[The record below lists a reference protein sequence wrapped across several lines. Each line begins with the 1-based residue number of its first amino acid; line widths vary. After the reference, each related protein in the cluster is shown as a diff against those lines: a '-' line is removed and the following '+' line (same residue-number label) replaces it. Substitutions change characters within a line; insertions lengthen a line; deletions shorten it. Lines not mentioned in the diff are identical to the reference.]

1 MGYLSLLLVL
11 VFTFAECHSPKH
23 WRAMILTLVCWLG
36 MSLEAV
42 LLARGLKTKLASR
55 FPLFYSYVLVVL
67 LQDVLRYI
75 VYVSCSPAVYANVY
89 WSTQFVSLVM
99 GSIVIFEIYRLALQK
114 YPGTALMARNLLG
127 VVFLAI
133 FVKTLVATKVDS
145 ATWIIQVYVRLEQE
159 LRLVQSLAIIT
170 LLVVFLWYAIPLG
183 RNLGAIL
190 FGYGAFVATS
200 VLQLSIVNHFQY
212 RAVRF
217 WGIAQ
222 PVTYTA
228 IVGLWLWKLWSAE
241 EATVKVQ
248 RRSSGSDYQELA
260 NSTNR
265 SLEEARARLGSAV
278 RP

>member
-1 MGYLSLLLVL
+1 MLLS
-11 VFTFAECHSPKH
+11 F
-23 WRAMILTLVCWLG
+23 VCWLG

-42 LLARGLKTKLASR
+42 ILVRGLQAKLVSR

-67 LQDVLRYI
+67 LQDILRCI
-75 VYVSCSPAVYANVY
+75 VYLLYPPAVYANIY

-99 GSIVIFEIYRLALQK
+99 GSIVIFEIYRLALQE
-114 YPGTALMARNLLG
+114 YPGTARMARNLLG
-127 VVFLAI
+127 MVFFAI
-133 FVKTLVATKVDS
+133 FVKTLVTMNAVS
-145 ATWIIQVYVRLEQE
+145 AAWMIQVYVRLERE

-190 FGYGAFVATS
+190 FGYGTFVAMS
-200 VLQLSIVNHFQY
+200 VLQLTIVNHFEY
-212 RAVRF
+212 RAQHF

-222 PVTYTA
+222 PVTYTL
-228 IVGLWLWKLWSAE
+228 IVGLWGWKLWSSDG
-241 EATVKVQ
+241 ATVKVRQ
-248 RRSSGSDYQELA
+248 AITGSDYDELA
-260 NSTNR
+260 SSTNR